1 MALSVEAIQYLEEQH
16 DEVSTRRGD
25 EYGRFYGLLTATLE
39 FIMYLLDTHYDHEDD
54 DVIDVDFGNEAAT
67 VAEDWVGDFT
77 YQVLDEL
84 YDCDTKEQFYA
95 KFTPNC
101 SLAWLYYWDVKYWE
115 ETTEA
120 FSFLRS
126 LNSERLEDV
135 YNDGR
140 PLPQWTDEM

>member
-1 MALSVEAIQYLEEQH
+1 MALSVEAIQYLEQQRN
-16 DEVSTRRGD
+16 EVTTRRGD

-39 FIMYLLDTHYDHEDD
+39 FITYLLDTHYDHDD
-54 DVIDVDFGNEAAT
+54 IDVMDTELGNEAAT
-67 VAEDWVGDFT
+67 VATDWCDDFL

-84 YDCDTKEQFYA
+84 YDCDTKDQFYA
-95 KFTPNC
+95 KFTTNC
-101 SLAWLYYWDVKYWE
+101 SLAWLYFWDVKHWE

-120 FSFLRS
+120 LSELRE
-126 LNSERLEDV
+126 LNNERLEDV